1 MRDPA
6 LAMAMRG
13 LPDCAGAYSTARCTM
28 SDAFVS
34 IHDFRKKLEEYLLYA
49 EQPVVITR
57 RQMPV
62 AFFIPA
68 KIWYGRG
75 NEESFRKFVSVTLDA
90 AGVSEQDVDDSIEK
104 YVRSSADSI
113 KKRLQHL

>member
-1 MRDPA
+1 
-6 LAMAMRG
+6 
-13 LPDCAGAYSTARCTM
+13 M

-62 AFFIPA
+62 GFFIPA
-68 KIWYGRG
+68 KLWYGRG
-75 NEESFRKFVSVTLDA
+75 NEEAFRKLVSVTLDA
-90 AGVSEQDVDDSIEK
+90 AGVSEQEVDESIDK
-104 YVRSSADSI
+104 LVRSSADNI
-113 KKRLQHL
+113 KKRLEHL

>member
-1 MRDPA
+1 
-6 LAMAMRG
+6 
-13 LPDCAGAYSTARCTM
+13 M

-62 AFFIPA
+62 GFFIPA
-68 KIWYGRG
+68 KLWYGRG
-75 NEESFRKFVSVTLDA
+75 NEETFRKLVSVTLDA
-90 AGVSEQDVDDSIEK
+90 AGVSEQEVDESIDK
-104 YVRSSADSI
+104 LVRSSADNI
-113 KKRLQHL
+113 KKRLEHL